1 MARDDNPSAA
11 AAQDRAFGIPRRW
24 LAAAF
29 WGAALFAFVMA
40 MLPQPPY
47 VPGQPTDKVLHMI
60 AFAVLAAL
68 GAAAYPRVR
77 LLTLLLALSAF
88 GVAIEVFQLIPGLN
102 RTSEFA
108 DWVADTVAAAAVLG
122 AVHLWRQRRIIA
134 KR

>member
-1 MARDDNPSAA
+1 MAREDTPYAA

-29 WGAALFAFVMA
+29 WAAALFAFVMA
-40 MLPQPPY
+40 LLPQPPQI
-47 VPGQPTDKVLHMI
+47 PDQPSDKVLHMI

-68 GAAAYPRVR
+68 AAAAYPRVK
-77 LLTLLLALSAF
+77 LLTLLIALSAF
-88 GVAIEVFQLIPGLN
+88 GAAIEFFQLIPTLN

-108 DWVADTVAAAAVLG
+108 DWVADTIAAAVVLG
-122 AVHLWRQRRIIA
+122 AVHVWRWHRVSA